1 MSVAT
6 RPMPT
11 APDSPE
17 TTCGSPFTGAP
28 SILMPFAATQSGQ
41 ETKKLV
47 WFFSMSKP
55 IVFGSPQARPAMIV
69 CRSPVANLMLPSPAA
84 ALLYRQSATWA
95 SMTTVVGQLSGYRFA
110 K

>member
-28 SILMPFAATQSGQ
+28 SIRMPLAETQSGQ

-47 WFFSMSKP
+47 WFLSMSKP
-55 IVFGSPQARPAMIV
+55 MVFGSPQARPAMMV
-69 CRSPVANLMLPSPAA
+69 CRSPVAKRMLPSPAA
-84 ALLYRQSATWA
+84 ALR
-95 SMTTVVGQLSGYRFA
+95 
-110 K
+110 